1 MDIAGF
7 GKEEKRQIAHFST
20 NYLYKPWFCFLSCI
34 ANTAD
39 DTNDN
44 DDIFGTSFLP
54 YKDNQQ
60 DGWSSEDDIIFQNS
74 DDDVDSNSEPSD
86 DNKICDDSRDDT
98 DACAACGDQSIE

>member
-1 MDIAGF
+1 M
-7 GKEEKRQIAHFST
+7 
-20 NYLYKPWFCFLSCI
+20 
-34 ANTAD
+34 
-39 DTNDN
+39 
-44 DDIFGTSFLP
+44 P

-86 DNKICDDSRDDT
+86 DKICDDSRDDT